1 MDFSFNEEQT
11 LIQRQVAQFI
21 QRDYEW
27 EKRQALAKSELGFSS
42 ENWKI
47 FADLGWLGISLS
59 EESGGFGGSALETMI
74 VMEEFGK
81 GLVVEPFLETIV
93 LCAGLIDSCGNKDQK
108 SKIGRAHV

>member
-59 EESGGFGGSALETMI
+59 EESGGERH
-74 VMEEFGK
+74 
-81 GLVVEPFLETIV
+81 
-93 LCAGLIDSCGNKDQK
+93 
-108 SKIGRAHV
+108 RAHLTPRPDRQDHREFLATPRRIAAGGGQRPG